1 MSDLMVAAIQTQS
14 TDDVER
20 NLDQALKL
28 SNHAVEGGAQFLAL
42 PENYAF
48 LGSEVDKRALAKPL
62 EGHPFLSPLQELAKK
77 AGVWVLAGSVP
88 EASTDPDRPYN
99 TSVVIGPDGAL
110 SSSYRKIHLFDID
123 IPDGVTYCESAAV
136 TPGDTT
142 VLTTVGAFSVGLSVC
157 YDLRFPELY
166 RELVTKGAELLTVP
180 AAFTLQ
186 TGKDHWDTLLR
197 ARAIENQA
205 YVIAPNQWGSH
216 GRGRAS
222 WGKTQIIDPWGTVLG
237 LVGEEP
243 GVCFARVSPDFL
255 KRSRQNLPAL
265 THRRLQ
271 S

>member
-1 MSDLMVAAIQTQS
+1 MSELKVAAIQTQS
-14 TDDVER
+14 TDDVEK
-20 NLDQALKL
+20 NLEQVMKL
-28 SNHAVEGGAQFLAL
+28 SRRAVEGGAHFLAL

-48 LGSEVDKRALAKPL
+48 LGSEVDKRSLAKPL
-62 EGHPFLSPLQELAKK
+62 DGHPFLLPLQALARE
-77 AGVWVLAGSVP
+77 AGVTVLAGSVP
-88 EASTDPDRPYN
+88 EAGSDPDRPYN
-99 TSVVIGPDGAL
+99 TSVMIGPDGAVT
-110 SSSYRKIHLFDID
+110 SSYRKIHLFDID

-136 TPGDTT
+136 TPGEST
-142 VLTTVGAFSVGLSVC
+142 VLTTVGSFSVGLSVC

-166 RELVTKGAELLTVP
+166 RELVTQGADVLTVP

-186 TGKDHWDTLLR
+186 TGKDHWDALLR

-243 GVCFARVSPDFL
+243 GLCFARMSGDFL
-255 KRSRQNLPAL
+255 RRCRQNLPAL
-265 THRRLQ
+265 THRRIT